1 MAVKGMVNLARF
13 MTVGSLLI
21 GCGLDGVRGTVL
33 AIEENRYVIR
43 EISGKERRIYIDEH
57 SHRDGAKPGDEVR
70 VFLTKD
76 GCAAYIQKLEP

>member
-57 SHRDGAKPGDEVR
+57 SHRDEAKPGDEVR

>member
-1 MAVKGMVNLARF
+1 MAVKSMVTLAGT

-21 GCGLDGVRGTVL
+21 GCGLDGVRGTTL

-43 EISGKERRIYIDEH
+43 EISGKERRISIDEH
-57 SHRDGAKPGDEVR
+57 SHRDGAKPGDEIR

-76 GCAAYIQKLEP
+76 EYAAYIQKLEP